1 MDWGC
6 LQGVV
11 DKGDELFHCVDLT
24 GNTVQKRPA
33 KETNKNDQK
42 DGQEPRN
49 KCCVCHQSIVMIY
62 QQGKIT
68 EDTGSYQTR
77 QCRTQSCTRWSVWF
91 WKNHSIFAYSR
102 PLYSFPSRHK
112 KPMPG
117 IKAAWNWR
125 QSKNVT
131 LQHKTGTILIRLVQQ
146 GKTQV
151 SDGCLVFT
159 KQK

>member
-1 MDWGC
+1 MSS
-6 LQGVV
+6 
-11 DKGDELFHCVDLT
+11 
-24 GNTVQKRPA
+24 
-33 KETNKNDQK
+33 
-42 DGQEPRN
+42 
-49 KCCVCHQSIVMIY
+49 SIVLTLQATPCKSGLPKRQTKTTKKTDKNQGTSAVYVIY
-62 QQGKIT
+62 CHDISAWENYRRYGQKWK
-68 EDTGSYQTR
+68 GSCQTR

-125 QSKNVT
+125 QSKNVI

-146 GKTQV
+146 GKHKCQMGV
-151 SDGCLVFT
+151 SSLQSRSRCHT
-159 KQK
+159 P